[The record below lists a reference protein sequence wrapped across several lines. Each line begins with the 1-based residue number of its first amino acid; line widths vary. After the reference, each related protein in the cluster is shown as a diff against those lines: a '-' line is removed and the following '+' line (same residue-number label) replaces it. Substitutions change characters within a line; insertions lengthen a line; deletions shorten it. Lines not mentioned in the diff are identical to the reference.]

1 MSGAGGPSAED
12 AESATWPRGADG
24 IPYPPAPW
32 RLRGVMYLSVWPV
45 PAEEIAGRLPEGMA
59 PVVRFG
65 RVLTGT
71 AWAAYGSGGILS
83 YSEMLAAVRVRAAG
97 RRGVTIT
104 DIRVDSPASR
114 AGGRAL
120 WGIPKELAE
129 FQEFRGDEYHARA
142 EIEGRTYAAIQFA
155 PLFKLPGRWR
165 FRLMTAQA
173 GEDGPILTDMRARAR
188 IEVGRARWRFAADGP
203 LRFLTGLQP
212 LFSVRLA
219 RLALEA
225 GV

>member
-1 MSGAGGPSAED
+1 MTGTDAPFPTE

-24 IPYPPAPW
+24 TPYPPAPW
-32 RLRGVMYLSVWPV
+32 QLRGVMYLSVWPV
-45 PAEEIAGRLPEGMA
+45 PVAEIAGRLPEGIA
-59 PVVRFG
+59 PAVRFG

-83 YSEMLAAVRVRAAG
+83 YSEMLAAVRVRANG
-97 RRGVTIT
+97 RRGVTVT

-114 AGGRAL
+114 VGGRAL

-142 EIEGRTYAAIQFA
+142 EIEGRTYAALQFA

-212 LFSVRLA
+212 LFSVRLS
-219 RLALEA
+219 RLSMEF
-225 GV
+225 GI